1 MRAFVNSCGKGL
13 RRMRLLSVALLA
25 LSLGPRWLGRVQ
37 RPVSTPE
44 RPLEK
49 KEGTER
55 ERESA
60 QHRSCVP
67 GLSYT
72 ESGDVLAVDRI

>member
-13 RRMRLLSVALLA
+13 RRMRLFSVALLA

-55 ERESA
+55 ERERVHST
-60 QHRSCVP
+60 
-67 GLSYT
+67 G
-72 ESGDVLAVDRI
+72 AVSPA

>member
-1 MRAFVNSCGKGL
+1 
-13 RRMRLLSVALLA
+13 MRLLSVALLA

-37 RPVSTPE
+37 RPVSIPE

-55 ERESA
+55 ERERVHST
-60 QHRSCVP
+60 
-67 GLSYT
+67 G
-72 ESGDVLAVDRI
+72 AVSPA